1 MEKLA
6 KIWNRMEKKLA
17 RMVEILFLLMAIW
30 LCINTNGCS
39 GTFHGI
45 GTDIKNGGAYV
56 EKHVQP

>member
-1 MEKLA
+1 
-6 KIWNRMEKKLA
+6 MEKKLA